1 MRYFRWHAYR
11 HMLQFFSCE
20 KRWKEH
26 AVNFSLSEIQYRF
39 FMQMYDHPQQWGSLT
54 DRRVGC
60 RCGLGDH
67 VIDWVRS
74 SNFISWLLYNQCVST
89 SSCETVNKEWHI
101 FATAKQAEKSL
112 KGTAGRDRS
121 REFFETVFEIANREN
136 QIHLNIKDID
146 WQGWLRVQSFFF
158 YFIRKL
164 RCNFPMK

>member
-11 HMLQFFSCE
+11 RMLQFFSCE

-26 AVNFSLSEIQYRF
+26 TVSFSLSEIQYRF

-89 SSCETVNKEWHI
+89 SSCETVNK
-101 FATAKQAEKSL
+101 S
-112 KGTAGRDRS
+112 
-121 REFFETVFEIANREN
+121 
-136 QIHLNIKDID
+136 DIYL
-146 WQGWLRVQSFFF
+146 Q
-158 YFIRKL
+158 L
-164 RCNFPMK
+164 RCRHRQKAESGRQRILWKTIFGIASRVKRIPIWRTKVNRDDCAGSCLFFIT

>member
-1 MRYFRWHAYR
+1 MQGRMTTSGFYEKFTIRKHKKYNKCDISVDTHTVVCYNSFRV
-11 HMLQFFSCE
+11 E

-26 AVNFSLSEIQYRF
+26 SVNFSLSEIQYRF

-101 FATAKQAEKSL
+101 FATAKQAGGGGNRLKPAEIEAEILWKRYLKSH
-112 KGTAGRDRS
+112 GQRR
-121 REFFETVFEIANREN
+121 
-136 QIHLNIKDID
+136 
-146 WQGWLRVQSFFF
+146 
-158 YFIRKL
+158 IRWK
-164 RCNFPMK
+164 